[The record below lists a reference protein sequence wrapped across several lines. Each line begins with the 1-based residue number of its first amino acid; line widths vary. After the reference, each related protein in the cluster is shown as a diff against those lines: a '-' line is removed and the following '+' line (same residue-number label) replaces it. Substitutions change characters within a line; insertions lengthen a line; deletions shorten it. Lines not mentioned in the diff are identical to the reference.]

1 MFIIAENNKVI
12 FQHEDKQAL
21 ITMIEKGYIQFS
33 IDDIR
38 QVEENEVEQAY
49 DGQWYL
55 AGYAPVAPVPT
66 YDQLR
71 VAEYPP
77 YTEYLDAQVK
87 LGSGDLALATEGQR
101 QLDAYVS
108 ACLAVK
114 EKYPKAVDESVSSE
128 Q

>member
-1 MFIIAENNKVI
+1 MKKYINNSLTN
-12 FQHEDKQAL
+12 ETTKQVYPL
-21 ITMIEKGYIQFS
+21 IGTDIDWAISQGFS
-33 IDDIR
+33 
-38 QVEENEVEQAY
+38 EHEVEQAY

-55 AGYAPVAPVPT
+55 AGYAPIAPVPT

>member
-1 MFIIAENNKVI
+1 MIKLAKIINEGTK
-12 FQHEDKQAL
+12 
-21 ITMIEKGYIQFS
+21 
-33 IDDIR
+33 
-38 QVEENEVEQAY
+38 QVELGYEEYIDFYTKKGFTENEVEQAY

-55 AGYAPVAPVPT
+55 AGYAPVVPVPT